1 MNNVVKPAHWWN
13 DRQPPQLPPDP
24 PEPPHMDQRVAKLEA
39 LAERTDG
46 RLHAIDKDLAVLR
59 AEVKTSIAEA
69 KNSIIVWVVAAVFLA
84 QLLPVVAALVK
95 HYFP

>member
-1 MNNVVKPAHWWN
+1 MGKVIDIDPVR
-13 DRQPPQLPPDP
+13 RQLHKDGEPPDNGD
-24 PEPPHMDQRVAKLEA
+24 MNTRAAKLEA

>member
-1 MNNVVKPAHWWN
+1 
-13 DRQPPQLPPDP
+13 
-24 PEPPHMDQRVAKLEA
+24 MDQRVAKLEA

-69 KNSIIVWVVAAVFLA
+69 KNSIILWVVAAVFLWVSIG
-84 QLLPVVAALVK
+84 QKLAAKLNIVDASIGG
-95 HYFP
+95 

>member
-1 MNNVVKPAHWWN
+1 
-13 DRQPPQLPPDP
+13 
-24 PEPPHMDQRVAKLEA
+24 MDQRVAKLEA
-39 LAERTDG
+39 LAERTDW

>member
-1 MNNVVKPAHWWN
+1 
-13 DRQPPQLPPDP
+13 
-24 PEPPHMDQRVAKLEA
+24 MDQRVAKLEA

-46 RLHAIDKDLAVLR
+46 RLRAIDKDLAVLR